1 MRTTAPWLIS
11 LLLHSVFLIGMV
23 ILTRVPPELPRQLAL
38 DFQIAPRTVATVEEP
53 APSAVEPPTVE
64 KTPVPAEKI
73 PARAKK
79 PSPSIEEL
87 SPPPLPE
94 AMVSTPPPPVPVPEI
109 QKAESAEIIDT
120 VTPQQVT
127 REDILPVAAPMA
139 VAQTAVAAKIQRMP
153 PAKNN
158 SGKKSEAEAVASE
171 SRTISH
177 VRGQVLSQ
185 LEYPAIARRRG
196 WCGKLVLGFVLC
208 ADGSVEN
215 LVVLKSSGHSILD
228 RAAVQAVVK
237 TAPFSGGYPRT
248 EVRLPINFELN

>member
-11 LLLHSVFLIGMV
+11 LLLHSVILIGMV

-38 DFQIAPRTVATVEEP
+38 DFQITPQTVATVEEP

-79 PSPSIEEL
+79 PPPSIEEL

-94 AMVSTPPPPVPVPEI
+94 TKVSVPPPPAPEL
-109 QKAESAEIIDT
+109 QEAEPSEIIEAII
-120 VTPQQVT
+120 PQQGTV
-127 REDILPVAAPMA
+127 EDTLPVAAPMM
-139 VAQTAVAAKIQRMP
+139 VAQTAVATERQMML
-153 PAKNN
+153 PAKDK
-158 SGKKSEAEAVASE
+158 SGRETAAETVTSETN
-171 SRTISH
+171 TINH
-177 VRGQVLSQ
+177 VRGQLLGQ
-185 LEYPAIARRRG
+185 LEYPAIARNRG
-196 WCGKLVLGFVLC
+196 WCGKTVLGFVLC

-228 RAAVQAVVK
+228 RAALQAVVK
-237 TAPFSGGYPRT
+237 TAPFSGGYTRT
-248 EVRLPINFELN
+248 EVRLPINFQLD